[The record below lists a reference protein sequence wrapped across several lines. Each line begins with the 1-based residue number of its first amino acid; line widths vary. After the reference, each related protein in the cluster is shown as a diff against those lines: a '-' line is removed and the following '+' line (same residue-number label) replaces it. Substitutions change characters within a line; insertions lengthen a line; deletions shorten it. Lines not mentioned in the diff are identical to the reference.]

1 MCYNKRKVGDSMTK
15 MSEQTKYVDILRD
28 ISECFK
34 RMKEVRPLKT
44 EEIAYFNREF
54 SISASHNSNAIEGN
68 TFTYD
73 ETKLLIEK
81 GIVSGAHSLRE
92 SEDIVGYKQAFDF
105 LYDAVKRNQP
115 ITEAFIKAIHAFVL
129 RGDEEAGQYRKIQNY
144 IGSITR
150 VVYTPCPPSQV
161 EEKMKDYV
169 AGLAKDMETNIQQ
182 ARLGALNWIEVFHNL
197 AKHHIEFENIHPFID
212 GNGRTGRLLLTYELI
227 CMGLLPVDIRY
238 EERERYYAGIK
249 AYRDKE
255 KYSTRE
261 DSKTEKLAKPI
272 PASKLFVFKLFSVTT
287 KVVKIFCQKNQLLSK
302 HCNIYYTMLFQKKQY
317 FFL

>member
-1 MCYNKRKVGDSMTK
+1 MD
-15 MSEQTKYVDILRD
+15 EQTKYIDIIQKIEER
-28 ISECFK
+28 FK
-34 RMKEVRPLKT
+34 RMKKIRPLKS

-81 GIVSGAHSLRE
+81 GIITGAHSLRE
-92 SEDIVGYKQAFDF
+92 SEDIIGYKQAFDF
-105 LYDAVKRNQP
+105 LYDAVKKEQP
-115 ITEAFIKAIHAFVL
+115 ITEEFIKTIHAFVL
-129 RGDEEAGQYRKIQNY
+129 RGEEDAGEYRTIQNY

-161 EEKMKDYV
+161 QEKMSEYV
-169 AGLAKDMETNIQQ
+169 QLLAKDFEENIKV
-182 ARLGALNWIEVFHNL
+182 ARTGSINWICLFHNL

-238 EERERYYAGIK
+238 EERDRYYAAIK

-255 KYSTRE
+255 KYSDRP
-261 DSKTEKLAKPI
+261 DSKTEKLAK
-272 PASKLFVFKLFSVTT
+272 
-287 KVVKIFCQKNQLLSK
+287 LLAECELQSMEIWLRTFD
-302 HCNIYYTMLFQKKQY
+302 N
-317 FFL
+317 

>member
-1 MCYNKRKVGDSMTK
+1 MTR
-15 MSEQTKYVDILRD
+15 MEEQTKYIDIIQT
-28 ISECFK
+28 ISECFQK
-34 RMKEVRPLKT
+34 MKNIRPLSA
-44 EEIAYFNREF
+44 EEVAYFNREF

-73 ETKLLIEK
+73 ETKLLIEQ
-81 GIVSGAHSLRE
+81 GIVTGAHSLRE

-105 LYDAVKRNQP
+105 LYGAVKNEQP
-115 ITEAFIKAIHAFVL
+115 ITEDFIKAIHAFVL

-161 EEKMKDYV
+161 AAKMRDYV
-169 AGLAKDMETNIQQ
+169 ADLAKDMEVNIQK
-182 ARLGALNWIEVFHNL
+182 ARLGELDWVEIFHNL
-197 AKHHIEFENIHPFID
+197 AKHHIEFEDIHPFID

-261 DSKTEKLAKPI
+261 DSKTEKLAKLL
-272 PASKLFVFKLFSVTT
+272 AECELQSM
-287 KVVKIFCQKNQLLSK
+287 KIWLQTFADN
-302 HCNIYYTMLFQKKQY
+302 
-317 FFL
+317 

>member
-1 MCYNKRKVGDSMTK
+1 MTR
-15 MSEQTKYVDILRD
+15 MEEQTKYIDIIQT
-28 ISECFK
+28 ISECFQK
-34 RMKEVRPLKT
+34 MKNIRPLSA
-44 EEIAYFNREF
+44 EEVAYFNREF

-73 ETKLLIEK
+73 ETKLLIEQ
-81 GIVSGAHSLRE
+81 GIVTGAHSLRE

-105 LYDAVKRNQP
+105 LYDAVKKEQL
-115 ITEAFIKAIHAFVL
+115 ITEDFIKAIHAFVL

-161 EEKMKDYV
+161 AAKMRDYV
-169 AGLAKDMETNIQQ
+169 ADLAKDMEVNIQK
-182 ARLGALNWIEVFHNL
+182 ARLGELDWVEIFHNL
-197 AKHHIEFENIHPFID
+197 AKHHIEFEDIHPFID

-261 DSKTEKLAKPI
+261 DSKTEKLAKLL
-272 PASKLFVFKLFSVTT
+272 AECELQSM
-287 KVVKIFCQKNQLLSK
+287 KIWLQTFADN
-302 HCNIYYTMLFQKKQY
+302 
-317 FFL
+317 

>member
-1 MCYNKRKVGDSMTK
+1 MTR
-15 MSEQTKYVDILRD
+15 MEEQTKYIDIIQT
-28 ISECFK
+28 ISECFQK
-34 RMKEVRPLKT
+34 MKNVRPLSA
-44 EEIAYFNREF
+44 EEVAYFNREF

-73 ETKLLIEK
+73 ETKLLIEQ
-81 GIVSGAHSLRE
+81 GIVTGAHSLRE

-105 LYDAVKRNQP
+105 LYDAVKKEQL
-115 ITEAFIKAIHAFVL
+115 ITEDFIKAIHAFVL

-161 EEKMKDYV
+161 AAKMRDYV
-169 AGLAKDMETNIQQ
+169 ADLAKDMEVNIQK
-182 ARLGALNWIEVFHNL
+182 ARLGELDWVEIFHNL
-197 AKHHIEFENIHPFID
+197 AKHHIEFEDIHPFID

-261 DSKTEKLAKPI
+261 DSKTEKLAKLL
-272 PASKLFVFKLFSVTT
+272 AECELQSM
-287 KVVKIFCQKNQLLSK
+287 KIWLQTFADN
-302 HCNIYYTMLFQKKQY
+302 
-317 FFL
+317 

>member
-1 MCYNKRKVGDSMTK
+1 MD
-15 MSEQTKYVDILRD
+15 EQTKYIDIIQKIEER
-28 ISECFK
+28 FK
-34 RMKEVRPLKT
+34 RMKKIRPLKS

-81 GIVSGAHSLRE
+81 GIITGAHSLRE
-92 SEDIVGYKQAFDF
+92 SEDIIGYKQAFDF
-105 LYDAVKRNQP
+105 LYDAVKKEQP
-115 ITEAFIKAIHAFVL
+115 ITEEFIKTIHSFVL
-129 RGDEEAGQYRKIQNY
+129 RGEEEAGEYRTIQNY

-161 EEKMKDYV
+161 QEKMSEYV
-169 AGLAKDMETNIQQ
+169 QLLAKDFEENIK
-182 ARLGALNWIEVFHNL
+182 AAHTGSINWIGLFHNL

-238 EERERYYAGIK
+238 EERDRYYAAIK

-255 KYSTRE
+255 KYSDRP
-261 DSKTEKLAKPI
+261 DSKTEKLAK
-272 PASKLFVFKLFSVTT
+272 
-287 KVVKIFCQKNQLLSK
+287 LLAECELQSMEIWLRTFD
-302 HCNIYYTMLFQKKQY
+302 N
-317 FFL
+317 

>member
-1 MCYNKRKVGDSMTK
+1 MTR
-15 MSEQTKYVDILRD
+15 MEEQTKYIDIIQT
-28 ISECFK
+28 ISECFQK
-34 RMKEVRPLKT
+34 MKNIRPLSA
-44 EEIAYFNREF
+44 EEVAYFNREF

-73 ETKLLIEK
+73 ETKLLIEQ
-81 GIVSGAHSLRE
+81 GIVTGAHSLRE

-105 LYDAVKRNQP
+105 LYDAVKKEQP
-115 ITEAFIKAIHAFVL
+115 ITEDFIKAIHAFVL

-161 EEKMKDYV
+161 AAKMRDYV
-169 AGLAKDMETNIQQ
+169 ADLAKDMEVNIQK
-182 ARLGALNWIEVFHNL
+182 ARLGELDWVEIFHSL

-261 DSKTEKLAKPI
+261 DSKTEKLAKLL
-272 PASKLFVFKLFSVTT
+272 AECELQSM
-287 KVVKIFCQKNQLLSK
+287 KIWLQTFADN
-302 HCNIYYTMLFQKKQY
+302 
-317 FFL
+317 

>member
-1 MCYNKRKVGDSMTK
+1 MTR
-15 MSEQTKYVDILRD
+15 MEEQTKYIDIIQT
-28 ISECFK
+28 ISECFQK
-34 RMKEVRPLKT
+34 MKNIRPLSA
-44 EEIAYFNREF
+44 EEVAYFNREF

-73 ETKLLIEK
+73 ETKLLIEQ
-81 GIVSGAHSLRE
+81 GIVTGAHSLRE

-105 LYDAVKRNQP
+105 LYDAVKKEQL
-115 ITEAFIKAIHAFVL
+115 ITEDFIKAIHAFVL

-161 EEKMKDYV
+161 AAKMRDYV
-169 AGLAKDMETNIQQ
+169 ADLAKDMEVNIQK
-182 ARLGALNWIEVFHNL
+182 ARLGELDWVEIFHNL

-261 DSKTEKLAKPI
+261 DSKTEKLAKLL
-272 PASKLFVFKLFSVTT
+272 AECELQSM
-287 KVVKIFCQKNQLLSK
+287 KIWLQTFADN
-302 HCNIYYTMLFQKKQY
+302 
-317 FFL
+317 

>member
-1 MCYNKRKVGDSMTK
+1 MTR
-15 MSEQTKYVDILRD
+15 MEEQTKYIDIIQT
-28 ISECFK
+28 ISECFQK
-34 RMKEVRPLKT
+34 MKNIRPLSA
-44 EEIAYFNREF
+44 EEVAYFNREF

-73 ETKLLIEK
+73 ETKLLIEQ
-81 GIVSGAHSLRE
+81 GIVTGAHSLRE

-105 LYDAVKRNQP
+105 LYDAVKKEQL
-115 ITEAFIKAIHAFVL
+115 ITEDFIKAIHAFVL

-161 EEKMKDYV
+161 AAKMRDYV
-169 AGLAKDMETNIQQ
+169 ADLAKDMEVNIQK
-182 ARLGALNWIEVFHNL
+182 ARLGELDWVEIFHNL

-255 KYSTRE
+255 KYSTRV
-261 DSKTEKLAKPI
+261 DSKTEKLAKLL
-272 PASKLFVFKLFSVTT
+272 AECELQSM
-287 KVVKIFCQKNQLLSK
+287 KIWLQTFADN
-302 HCNIYYTMLFQKKQY
+302 
-317 FFL
+317 

>member
-1 MCYNKRKVGDSMTK
+1 MTR
-15 MSEQTKYVDILRD
+15 MEEQTKYIDIIQA
-28 ISECFK
+28 ISECFQK
-34 RMKEVRPLKT
+34 MKNVRPLSA
-44 EEIAYFNREF
+44 EEVAYFNREF

-73 ETKLLIEK
+73 ETKLLIEQ
-81 GIVSGAHSLRE
+81 GIVTGAHSLRE

-105 LYDAVKRNQP
+105 LYGAVKKEQP
-115 ITEAFIKAIHAFVL
+115 ITEEFIKAIHAFVL

-161 EEKMKDYV
+161 AAKMKDYV
-169 AGLAKDMETNIQQ
+169 ADLTKDMEVNIQK
-182 ARLGALNWIEVFHNL
+182 ARLGELEWGEIFHNL

-261 DSKTEKLAKPI
+261 DSKTENLAKFL
-272 PASKLFVFKLFSVTT
+272 AECELQSM
-287 KVVKIFCQKNQLLSK
+287 KIWLQTFTEN
-302 HCNIYYTMLFQKKQY
+302 
-317 FFL
+317 

>member
-1 MCYNKRKVGDSMTK
+1 MTR
-15 MSEQTKYVDILRD
+15 MEEQTKYIDIIQT
-28 ISECFK
+28 ISECFQK
-34 RMKEVRPLKT
+34 MKNIRPLSA
-44 EEIAYFNREF
+44 EEVAYFNREF

-68 TFTYD
+68 TYTYD
-73 ETKLLIEK
+73 ETKLLIEQ
-81 GIVSGAHSLRE
+81 GIVTGAHSLRE

-105 LYDAVKRNQP
+105 LYGAVKNEQP
-115 ITEAFIKAIHAFVL
+115 ITEDFIKAIHAFVL

-161 EEKMKDYV
+161 AAKMRDYV
-169 AGLAKDMETNIQQ
+169 ADLAKDMEVNIQK
-182 ARLGALNWIEVFHNL
+182 ARLGELDWVEIFHNL

-261 DSKTEKLAKPI
+261 DSKTEKLAKLL
-272 PASKLFVFKLFSVTT
+272 AECELQSM
-287 KVVKIFCQKNQLLSK
+287 KIWLQTFADN
-302 HCNIYYTMLFQKKQY
+302 
-317 FFL
+317 

>member
-1 MCYNKRKVGDSMTK
+1 MD
-15 MSEQTKYVDILRD
+15 EQTKYIDIIQKIEER
-28 ISECFK
+28 FK
-34 RMKEVRPLKT
+34 RMKKIRPLKS

-81 GIVSGAHSLRE
+81 GIITGAHSLRE
-92 SEDIVGYKQAFDF
+92 SEDIIGYKQAFDF
-105 LYDAVKRNQP
+105 LYDAVKKEQP
-115 ITEAFIKAIHAFVL
+115 ITEEFIKIIHAFVL
-129 RGDEEAGQYRKIQNY
+129 RGEEEAGEYRTIQNY

-161 EEKMKDYV
+161 QEKMSEYV
-169 AGLAKDMETNIQQ
+169 QLLAKDFEENIKA
-182 ARLGALNWIEVFHNL
+182 ARTGSINWIGLFHNL

-238 EERERYYAGIK
+238 EERDRYYAAIK

-255 KYSTRE
+255 KYSDRP
-261 DSKTEKLAKPI
+261 DSKTEKLAK
-272 PASKLFVFKLFSVTT
+272 
-287 KVVKIFCQKNQLLSK
+287 LLAECELQSMEIWLRTFD
-302 HCNIYYTMLFQKKQY
+302 N
-317 FFL
+317 